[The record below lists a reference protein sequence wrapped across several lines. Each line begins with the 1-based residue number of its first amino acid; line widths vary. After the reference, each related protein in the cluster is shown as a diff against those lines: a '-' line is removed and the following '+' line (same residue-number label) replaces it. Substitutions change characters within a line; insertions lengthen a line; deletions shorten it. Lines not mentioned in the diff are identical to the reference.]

1 MERLATSLEGNRQKL
16 DGGAMFG
23 NAPRALWTRWA
34 TPDAENRID
43 LACRALLVQEPDGRR
58 VLCETGIGAFFPPDL
73 RVRYGVVEERHVL
86 LDALADLGL
95 SDADIDVV
103 VLSHL
108 HFDHAGGLL
117 AAWAPGAE
125 ARLLFPNAQFVVH
138 VDAWAR
144 ARAPHVR
151 DRASYIPE
159 LAPLLEASG
168 RLHLVGDLVAGGGGG
183 HAPLR
188 NASPLATPLLPGW
201 RFHVSHGHT
210 PGLLLAEVPF
220 ADGPVVFGA
229 DLIPGRAWVHA
240 PITMG
245 YDRAP
250 ELLVDEKTA
259 LLTDLAARGGSLF
272 FTHDP
277 EVALARVSREAN
289 GRFVPTSPRAG
300 LRSEAI

>member
-43 LACRALLVQEPDGRR
+43 LACRALLVREPDGRH

-73 RVRYGVVEERHVL
+73 RARYGVVEDRHVL
-86 LDALADLGL
+86 LDALAALGL
-95 SDADIDVV
+95 TDADIDVV

-117 AAWAPGAE
+117 AAWAPHTAP
-125 ARLLFPNAQFVVH
+125 RLLFPNARYVVH
-138 VDAWAR
+138 TDAWER
-144 ARAPHVR
+144 ARTPHVR

-159 LAPLLEASG
+159 LVPLLEASG
-168 RLHLVGDLVAGGGGG
+168 RLVLVGG
-183 HAPLR
+183 P
-188 NASPLATPLLPGW
+188 SPLVTPLLPDW
-201 RFHVSHGHT
+201 RFHVSYGHT

-220 ADGPVVFGA
+220 GSGPVVFGA
-229 DLIPGRAWVHA
+229 DLVPGRAWVHA
-240 PITMG
+240 PLTMG

-250 ELLVDEKTA
+250 ELLVDEKSA
-259 LLTDLAARGGSLF
+259 LLADLVARGGSLF

-277 EVALARVSREAN
+277 EVALARVARDPS
-289 GRFVPTSPRAG
+289 GRFVAMSPLPA
-300 LRSEAI
+300 LRGEAL